1 MEEKKISIVMTF
13 FERHE
18 QLKQT
23 IISISKTNYTNYN
36 IIIVDDCSETD
47 ININELHLLLDKKN
61 NIEIIKINKEHKT
74 WTNPVAVYNIGIHVA
89 LEYNPDIIILQN
101 SECYHYGDIL
111 SYTNNN
117 LIGGN
122 YISYSCLAISKET
135 WENCL
140 YNFEG
145 YLGKKI
151 SNINNDNDNYHY
163 NNDGCYWYNHPIQR
177 PVGYDFCSAIYTK
190 DLIELNGYDERFYDR
205 LFFGDDDLKMR
216 IERYGL
222 NITIPEPIN
231 NPFVVHQHHDHN
243 YISVNDRSSL
253 FKCGDTLYNDIKKYR
268 TYNYRANHI
277 ITDDFD
283 YVINKKI

>member
-36 IIIVDDCSETD
+36 IIIVDDCSEQD
-47 ININELHLLLDKKN
+47 ININELNLLLGYKH
-61 NIEIIKINKEHKT
+61 NIEVIKINKEHKT
-74 WTNPVAVYNIGIHVA
+74 WSNPVAVYNMGIHVA
-89 LEYNPDIIILQN
+89 LEQNPDIIILQN

-117 LIGGN
+117 LTNGN
-122 YISYSCLAISKET
+122 YISYSCLSVTEDTYKS
-135 WENCL
+135 CL

-145 YLGKKI
+145 FLNDKI
-151 SNINNDNDNYHY
+151 EKVVNVGEYY
-163 NNDGCYWYNHPIQR
+163 NADGCYWYNHTVQI

-216 IERYGL
+216 IQRYGL
-222 NITIPEPIN
+222 NIIIPEPLN
-231 NPFVVHQHHDHN
+231 NPFVVHQYHNHN
-243 YISVNDRSSL
+243 YISSSDRSSL
-253 FKCGDTLYNDIKKYR
+253 FKRGDTLYNDIKKYR

-283 YVINKKI
+283 YVINKKK